1 MKYSQETYEKALA
14 SLAKLREQSTSESER
29 NTIDFIAEAVAEK
42 ADRDVSDPIPLTREQ
57 LRNMVGS
64 WVWVVVNYENAEA
77 SYKCDGWAK
86 IVTYGTV
93 AYFDQSLKVSE
104 LGTRFQAYTQPVSNF
119 GVRLLYREGIKVD
132 AKPE

>member
-1 MKYSQETYEKALA
+1 
-14 SLAKLREQSTSESER
+14 
-29 NTIDFIAEAVAEK
+29 EAVAEK

-57 LRNMVGS
+57 LRQMVGR

-86 IVTYGTV
+86 VVTYGTV
-93 AYFDQSLKVSE
+93 AYFDQSLKISE

-132 AKPE
+132 TKIE